1 MRYEYPT
8 PIRFSCERCAL
19 CCGDTD
25 QKTRRILILESE
37 ADDISKRTQIDIEK
51 FTENDNRCKPYSY
64 QIKKTEN
71 RKCIFLR
78 DKACSIYE
86 FRPLICRF
94 YPFRLDFK
102 KDVYV
107 FNYTNECPGIG
118 KGKILKKDFFKK
130 LFDNFTTTMI

>member
-1 MRYEYPT
+1 LRYEYPT
-8 PIRFSCERCAL
+8 HIRYSCERCAL

-25 QKTRRILILESE
+25 QKVRRILILESE
-37 ADDISKRTQIDIEK
+37 ADDISKRTQMNIEK
-51 FTENDNRCKPYSY
+51 FTESYDKYKPYSY
-64 QIKKTEN
+64 QIKKIEN
-71 RKCIFLR
+71 GKCIFLR

-102 KDVYV
+102 KDAYV
-107 FNYTNECPGIG
+107 FNCTNECPGIG

-130 LFDNFTTTMI
+130 LFDHFTAKIV